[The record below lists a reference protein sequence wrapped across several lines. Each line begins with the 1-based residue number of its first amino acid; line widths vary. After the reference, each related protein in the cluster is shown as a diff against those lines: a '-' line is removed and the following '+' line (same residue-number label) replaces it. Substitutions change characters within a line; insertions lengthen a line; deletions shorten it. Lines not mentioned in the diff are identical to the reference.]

1 MYEPPKSRQLPGNPY
16 AGIAAAHNDTT
27 QATLALAW
35 EIRTLT
41 MLEHP
46 WIDHEETLT
55 RLTGNER

>member
-1 MYEPPKSRQLPGNPY
+1 MSPHLPGNPY
-16 AGIAAAHNDTT
+16 AIHGAQGGPEA
-27 QATLALAW
+27 QALLALAW